1 MKQEQFTSLNFQTF
15 DVFEIFF
22 RQQVLRLD
30 MQRLKVFDIMRNL
43 MVANFQGNGVR
54 S

>member
-1 MKQEQFTSLNFQTF
+1 MKQEKFASLIFPRL
-15 DVFEIFF
+15 VGFEIVF